1 MHVLPFRV
9 KMMFIYFVCKGCRDV
24 KKSGTLFKDNKGV
37 EIIHF
42 EAAKSLSG
50 NNGEPNVDQ
59 QTQIGC
65 SIFCD
70 ISWGL

>member
-1 MHVLPFRV
+1 MHVSPFRV

-24 KKSGTLFKDNKGV
+24 KSLLKDSKSV

-42 EAAKSLSG
+42 EATKSWSG

-70 ISWGL
+70 ISLGL